1 MEGCAAGDDEIDIT
15 VIENA
20 FRIYNQE
27 KLLLGSYLY
36 SSFSKPLP
44 LYPEPDINKSHWDHV
59 REEMRWLAGDYIRE
73 RKWRQKTARKFIFDS
88 NKSRMENVHNTEQHG
103 KTSKK
108 DVAGGISGEVL
119 SYWKKIHKVVEW
131 RRKNLTEIMQRREL
145 DKQLEKYSRM
155 LSGKLN
161 EFKDSRGSE
170 HQNNFKQLQVGKDDE
185 NFSDSAS
192 YHPTDSETSDDEEYM
207 REEMAYDRKND
218 LDYMAE
224 VHSNVCKE
232 ENTNSLLAEF
242 ISSGDKID
250 CFNSYFSLSPFLLK
264 HSLREYQETG
274 LKWLASCYENSMNG
288 ILADEMGLG
297 KTIQTI
303 SLLAYL
309 ACNRG
314 SWGPHLIIVPTS
326 VILNWEVEFKK
337 WCPAFKILTY
347 FGSQKERKMKRC
359 GWSKPNSFHICITT
373 YRLVV
378 QDQII
383 FRRKKWGYMILDEAH
398 LIKNWRSQRW
408 QTLLHFN
415 SNRRLLLTGTPLQ
428 NNLMELWSLMHFL
441 MPTLFQS
448 HSEFKSWFSNPL
460 MEMVDDGDL
469 VDQNVIAR
477 LHDVLRPFILRRLKK
492 DVERNLPEKKEHVI
506 NCQLSRRQR
515 RLYEEYIS
523 SSDTSTIL
531 SSGNLLGVINCLMQ
545 LRKVCNHPDLFA
557 GRAIISSFDLLPC
570 IYLSVPALLC
580 SLLNRDSARIEY
592 LNNFDC
598 FGYISTIEHSHSKD
612 LKNVTQSECIS
623 KSEKE
628 KPMKG
633 VSSMTKCVLE
643 NIVNN
648 ACLEDRKGLE
658 VHSHDESLICR
669 VMKKYPLIS
678 MRAFF
683 CAKNEVIVC
692 HDTANL
698 ISSIHKR
705 AVWIEENF
713 CHFFCVIPHVRASTP
728 KVFTGS
734 NCGFFSQSLRN
745 RYLCDVLSYFAGKFR
760 YIVVRQQL
768 FFHDKRLIQYDCGKL
783 QKLAHLLRALR
794 IGGHKVLIFTQMT
807 KMLDILESF
816 LNLYGYSY
824 CRLDG
829 STKPEQ
835 RQLLVQRFNT
845 DARLFVF
852 ILSTRS
858 GGFGI
863 NLTGADTVIF
873 YDTDWNPAIDSQAQD
888 RCHRIGQK
896 REVNIYRLICEGTV
910 EENIMK
916 KAMRKRELDR
926 VAIQSA
932 MFDNFN
938 GKKESVVARENTGLS
953 EVRLGVKANE
963 DFRVDCKVP
972 FMGEQLK
979 LIDTYALSFLEYNND
994 GFPGKYISEDNTKDD
1009 TQLAQLKSAEEDKM
1023 DETDI
1028 HDEVQLC
1035 SSSTKI
1041 AIEIP
1046 KVITGSIPYQQIAD
1060 MEVVVL
1066 KF

>member
-27 KLLLGSYLY
+27 KLLLGSYLR

-88 NKSRMENVHNTEQHG
+88 NKSRLENVHNTEQHG

-224 VHSNVCKE
+224 VRDLQFDAHISIEKLLRLHSE
-232 ENTNSLLAEF
+232 
-242 ISSGDKID
+242 I
-250 CFNSYFSLSPFLLK
+250 
-264 HSLREYQETG
+264 QETG

-492 DVERNLPEKKEHVI
+492 DVERNLPEKKEH
-506 NCQLSRRQR
+506 
-515 RLYEEYIS
+515 
-523 SSDTSTIL
+523 
-531 SSGNLLGVINCLMQ
+531 
-545 LRKVCNHPDLFA
+545 
-557 GRAIISSFDLLPC
+557 
-570 IYLSVPALLC
+570 
-580 SLLNRDSARIEY
+580 
-592 LNNFDC
+592 
-598 FGYISTIEHSHSKD
+598 D

-658 VHSHDESLICR
+658 
-669 VMKKYPLIS
+669 
-678 MRAFF
+678 
-683 CAKNEVIVC
+683 
-692 HDTANL
+692 
-698 ISSIHKR
+698 
-705 AVWIEENF
+705 
-713 CHFFCVIPHVRASTP
+713 
-728 KVFTGS
+728 
-734 NCGFFSQSLRN
+734 
-745 RYLCDVLSYFAGKFR
+745 
-760 YIVVRQQL
+760 
-768 FFHDKRLIQYDCGKL
+768 
-783 QKLAHLLRALR
+783 KLAHLLRALR

-979 LIDTYALSFLEYNND
+979 LIDIYALSFLEYNND

-1023 DETDI
+1023 DGTDI

-1035 SSSTKI
+1035 VRDWVEEEALTIYK
-1041 AIEIP
+1041 
-1046 KVITGSIPYQQIAD
+1046 QH
-1060 MEVVVL
+1060 
-1066 KF
+1066 

>member
-1 MEGCAAGDDEIDIT
+1 
-15 VIENA
+15 
-20 FRIYNQE
+20 
-27 KLLLGSYLY
+27 
-36 SSFSKPLP
+36 
-44 LYPEPDINKSHWDHV
+44 
-59 REEMRWLAGDYIRE
+59 
-73 RKWRQKTARKFIFDS
+73 
-88 NKSRMENVHNTEQHG
+88 
-103 KTSKK
+103 
-108 DVAGGISGEVL
+108 
-119 SYWKKIHKVVEW
+119 
-131 RRKNLTEIMQRREL
+131 
-145 DKQLEKYSRM
+145 M

-224 VHSNVCKE
+224 VRDLQFDAHIPIEKLLRLHSEIQVHSNVCKE
-232 ENTNSLLAEF
+232 ENTDSLLAEF

-683 CAKNEVIVC
+683 CAKTEVIVC

-938 GKKESVVARENTGLS
+938 GKKGMRFLINIYFRIYIKAFIESVVARENTGLS

-963 DFRVDCKVP
+963 VLFHV
-972 FMGEQLK
+972 
-979 LIDTYALSFLEYNND
+979 SFHYW
-994 GFPGKYISEDNTKDD
+994 
-1009 TQLAQLKSAEEDKM
+1009 
-1023 DETDI
+1023 
-1028 HDEVQLC
+1028 
-1035 SSSTKI
+1035 
-1041 AIEIP
+1041 
-1046 KVITGSIPYQQIAD
+1046 SI
-1060 MEVVVL
+1060 
-1066 KF
+1066 